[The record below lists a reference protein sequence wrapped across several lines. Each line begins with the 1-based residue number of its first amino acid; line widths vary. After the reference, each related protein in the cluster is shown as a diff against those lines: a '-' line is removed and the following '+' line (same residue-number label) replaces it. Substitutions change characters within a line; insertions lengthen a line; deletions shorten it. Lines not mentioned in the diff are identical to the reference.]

1 MKVRVGNEI
10 KEFRTVWIEGKTVK
24 LIDQPKLPHKFEIY
38 DSTDHKKTAEAIK
51 TMIVR
56 GAPAIGAT
64 AAYGM
69 LQACLEA
76 PESDF
81 DNYVKNAANT
91 FGDTRPTAYNLF
103 WAIDRMLK
111 VIERG
116 NSVQEK
122 ISLAKQEAERIA
134 NEDVETCN
142 KIGEYGNEL
151 IKDGDRILTHC
162 NAGALATV
170 DYGTALAPIRFAHN
184 KGKKIFIFVD
194 ETRPRCQGSRLTA
207 WELLQEN
214 IPHAIIADN
223 AAGYYMQ
230 KKEINICIVGADRI
244 TADGYVANKIGTY
257 EKAILAKENGIPFYV
272 AAPLSTID
280 INLEFGNNIKIEERD
295 EEEVTSIWGFSEDG
309 LKKVRISPTGS
320 HAKNPAF
327 DVTPSKYIT
336 GIITERGIIKPFNI
350 KDLFK

>member
-1 MKVRVGNEI
+1 MKVKIGNEI
-10 KEFRTVWIEGKTVK
+10 KEFRTVWMEGKTVK

-38 DSTDHKKTAEAIK
+38 DSLDHKKTAEAIK

-69 LQACLEA
+69 AQACLGA
-76 PESDF
+76 PENDF
-81 DNYVKNAANT
+81 DNYVESAADTLRNT
-91 FGDTRPTAYNLF
+91 RLTAYNLF

-111 VIERG
+111 VIEKG

-122 ISLAKQEAERIA
+122 ISLAKQEAEKIA
-134 NEDVETCN
+134 NEDVETCK

-151 IKDGDRILTHC
+151 IKDGDKILTHC

-170 DYGTALAPIRFAHN
+170 DYGTALAPIRFAQN
-184 KGKKIFIFVD
+184 KGKKIFVFVD

-230 KKEINICIVGADRI
+230 KKEIDICIVGADRI
-244 TADGYVANKIGTY
+244 IADGSVANKIGTY
-257 EKAILAKENGIPFYV
+257 EKAVLAKENEIPFYV

-280 INLEFGNNIKIEERD
+280 INLEFGNNIKIEERN
-295 EEEVTSIWGFSEDG
+295 EEEVTNMWGFSEDG
-309 LKKVRISPTGS
+309 LKKVRIASTGS
-320 HAKNPAF
+320 HARNPAF
-327 DVTPSKYIT
+327 DVTPAKYIS
-336 GIITERGIIKPFNI
+336 GIITEKGIIKPFDV
-350 KDLFK
+350 KKLFK